1 MKCCSWLT
9 TPPLWTFFAM
19 MAIWQTVVWVGGFP
33 IYVLPS
39 PLVVFEAITQK
50 WDQLLMATVNTGLA
64 SLMGLVL
71 SLLVGYGVA
80 LLFSLSSWL
89 ERGLYPYAVFF
100 QTVPIV
106 AIAPL
111 IILWVGHG
119 FMGVMVVAL
128 ILSVFPIIA
137 SSTLGLSR
145 IPQAWLELFKLHHAS
160 RMKCLWYLQ
169 VPHSMSYVWSGLRVS
184 CGLSVIGAIVG
195 EFSAGYGGDDYGLG
209 YLILF
214 SSGQLKTDLLFAS
227 IFFSTLLGWGLFALI
242 DRGGEWLLNHY
253 HMKDKRM
260 DR

>member
-1 MKCCSWLT
+1 MKCCSWLSA
-9 TPPLWTFFAM
+9 PPLWTFIAM
-19 MAIWQTVVWVGGFP
+19 MVLWQLMVRLGEFP
-33 IYVLPS
+33 VYVLPS
-39 PLVVFEAITQK
+39 PLIVFEAIVEK
-50 WDQLLMATVNTGLA
+50 REQLLMATTNTGLA
-64 SLMGLVL
+64 ALTGLIL
-71 SLLVGYGVA
+71 SLLVGYAIA
-80 LLFSLSSWL
+80 LVFSLSSWL

-119 FMGVMVVAL
+119 FVGVMIVAL

-137 SSTLGLSR
+137 SATLGLSR
-145 IPQAWLELFKLHHAS
+145 IPPSWLELFELHHAN
-160 RMKCLWYLQ
+160 RWKCLWYLQ
-169 VPHSMSYVWSGLRVS
+169 IPHSISYVWSGLRVS

-195 EFSAGYGGDDYGLG
+195 EFSAGYGGEDYGLG

-227 IFFSTLLGWGLFALI
+227 IFFSTLLGWGLFSLI
-242 DRGGEWLLNHY
+242 DRGGEWLLNRY

-260 DR
+260 EK